1 VPSSDQSPN
10 DRRERRRLDPDI
22 RRAEIVIAATRVFAA
37 KPYDS
42 VSLADIADEAGASRA
57 LISHYFG
64 DKAGVF
70 AGVAITFAGRLADA
84 VRTDH
89 DLPPEQMVMANL
101 DALLAFAAE
110 NTEVVLALI
119 PTGSAGQDPRL
130 HDIINMGRDG
140 VVDRVMINHFGT
152 TDLPP
157 QARFALRA
165 YTGMF
170 AVGVGDWLR
179 DPILERAEVAEI
191 LGRTLL
197 HVIADLR
204 EQLDLP

>member
-1 VPSSDQSPN
+1 M
-10 DRRERRRLDPDI
+10 
-22 RRAEIVIAATRVFAA
+22 FAA

-42 VSLADIADEAGASRA
+42 VALADIAKEAGASRA

-70 AGVAITFAGRLADA
+70 AAVAITFAGHLAAA
-84 VRTDH
+84 VRTDRE
-89 DLPPEQMVMANL
+89 LPPDEMVMANL
-101 DALLAFAAE
+101 DALLEFAAE
-110 NTEVVLALI
+110 NAEVVLALI

-130 HDIINMGRDG
+130 HDIINMGRDQ
-140 VVDRVMINHFGT
+140 VVERIMLNHFGT

-157 QARFALRA
+157 QVRFALRA

-179 DPILERAEVAEI
+179 GPTIERADVSDV

-204 EQLDLP
+204 QQFDLA